1 MTTGTTDEELPPP
14 AYALGRGALDHALT
28 SAPFPLQASHATA
41 PLNRADLDIVIS
53 AAPGEEVLCR
63 GLVIELPMGTTAQDL
78 VESADGISVALSD
91 DFWSSSVE
99 STGTTVR
106 CRLTPQDDGFIFDED
121 GLTVGLRG
129 LGMNREH
136 GNTYIKVFEDYEPL
150 DQNTTTQPVTLFFA
164 KVPYRPELESGSPN
178 RFSAHRYSGS
188 GADTAPATLVKAGS
202 TVTLRWQHRQG
213 VERHLFGQ
221 YLSADYS
228 APGID
233 VSDLSRFDTE
243 PLQRATTF
251 TLRTRDQE
259 TDETTY
265 DTVTVQV
272 DSPTLAGLTLTGPLS
287 GHNRTLTLAVPVTVA
302 GTLVAQQGLEASG
315 AFHASTAVTV
325 TDTLTA
331 GAGATVDGLLQVDGS
346 IEVPGDVEVQHVT
359 TGNLTA
365 KKTVKMLGGTRRLGL
380 AGDSLAAESDGLCVA
395 HAFYIGSNIG
405 SNFSLHVN
413 GDQRPMHAQANSR
426 QPSQAVFMP
435 MLLGETLTLSGHV
448 PGGPTTLVL
457 WMPFGGLANS
467 VHPDAHR
474 P

>member
-1 MTTGTTDEELPPP
+1 MTTGITGEELPPP

-28 SAPFPLQASHATA
+28 SAPFPLQAGHVTA
-41 PLNRADLDIVIS
+41 PLNRADLDLVIS

-78 VESADGISVALSD
+78 VESADGISIALSD
-91 DFWSSSVE
+91 DFWSWSLE
-99 STGTTVR
+99 TTDTAVR
-106 CRLTPQDDGFIFDED
+106 CLLTAKDDGFIFDED

-129 LGMNREH
+129 LGINREH
-136 GNTYIKVFEDYEPL
+136 GNTYLKVFEDSEPL
-150 DQNTTTQPVTLFFA
+150 ELNTTRQPVTLVFA
-164 KVPYRPELESGSPN
+164 KVPYRPEIESGSPN

-202 TVTLRWQHRQG
+202 AVTLRWQYREG

-228 APGID
+228 APGTD
-233 VSDLSRFDTE
+233 VSHLSRFDTE

-251 TLRTRDQE
+251 TLRTRHQE
-259 TDETTY
+259 TGETTY

-287 GHNRTLTLAVPVTVA
+287 GYDGTLTLAVPVTVD
-302 GTLVAQQGLEASG
+302 GELVAQQGIEASS
-315 AFHASTAVTV
+315 AFHASTAVSV
-325 TDTLTA
+325 RDTLTTEV
-331 GAGATVDGLLQVDGS
+331 GATIDGPLQVDGS
-346 IEVPGDVEVQHVT
+346 IEVLDVEAQHIT

-365 KKTVKMLGGTRRLGL
+365 KKTVKMFGDTRRLGL
-380 AGDSLAAESDGLCVA
+380 AGDSLTAESDGLCVA

-405 SNFSLHVN
+405 ANFHLHVN
-413 GDQRPMHAQANSR
+413 GDQRPMHAHASMR
-426 QPSQAVFMP
+426 HPSQAVFMP
-435 MLLGETLTLSGHV
+435 MLRGETLTLSGQV
-448 PGGPTTLVL
+448 PGGNTTLVL